1 MSIFDQDFLTIKRVA
16 KPQNHKTQEAFNAF
30 IAKYNLIQ
38 LTTMQ

>member
-1 MSIFDQDFLTIKRVA
+1 MSIFDQDFLTIKRMA
-16 KPQNHKTQEAFNAF
+16 ETPKPQDTEAFNAF